1 MAVELACH
9 QRVFIGHEECP
20 QPVIVVFAIGFPGIA
35 HLVGAGNQVKLAVS
49 PRDRTAA
56 IIVSVAHTVVVGDIE
71 AAVVVGSGGV
81 ADAPL
86 VGLAVVHQHP
96 SCGVVLSCGAE
107 IAPVVHGIGWHK
119 NSLQVLVSPHIK
131 TIDRVGRFNDVISQI
146 FPTRKP
152 VSWGRHGSQRA
163 VVAAGKGASVE
174 HRAGVGGIGRGGNSV
189 LYRLETDTSHGCRG
203 LAADTVVVAPHEHQ
217 SVAPAVIYMHIARV
231 VVPKRIPVE
240 IWSGAQL
247 CPSVGYGFA
256 ETVAIGG
263 AVRENAGN
271 QCVSHGGNENAHIVV
286 VVLAVSPPTAREMEI
301 ACRKRLLAVGIH
313 DRACIGVV
321 GIAHAVVVGDIQAI
335 AIPQACGLSEAPLVG
350 MVAVHKHPV
359 GGVVGSEN
367 GGVIPAVV
375 FKTGIHGV
383 VVRHGEAVG
392 GGTRQQ
398 LPITVVPSSEYRP
411 VPRSGMQRAGVAG
424 IVLS

>member
-1 MAVELACH
+1 MACH

-20 QPVIVVFAIGFPGIA
+20 QPVEGAFALGFPVIA

-49 PRDRTAA
+49 PRDGNTA

-71 AAVVVGSGGV
+71 AAVVVGRGGV

-96 SCGVVLSCGAE
+96 SCGVVLSGGAE
-107 IAPVVHGIGWHK
+107 IAPVVDGIGWHK

-146 FPTRKP
+146 FPTCEP

-174 HRAGVGGIGRGGNSV
+174 HRAGVGGKGRGGNSV
-189 LYRLETDTSHGCRG
+189 LYRLETDTPHGCRG
-203 LAADTVVVAPHEHQ
+203 LAAANVVVAPHEHQ
-217 SVAPAVIYMHIARV
+217 PIAPAVIYMHIARV

-256 ETVAIGG
+256 EIVATGG

-271 QCVSHGGNENAHIVV
+271 QCVSHGRNENAHIVV

-301 ACRKRLLAVGIH
+301 ARRKRLFKVGIH
-313 DRACIGVV
+313 DRACVGVV
-321 GIAHAVVVGDIQAI
+321 GIAHAAVVGDIQAI
-335 AIPQACGLSEAPLVG
+335 AVIPQACRLSEAPLVG
-350 MVAVHKHPV
+350 LVAVHKHPV
-359 GGVVGSEN
+359 GGVPGVEN
-367 GGVIPAVV
+367 AGVITAVV